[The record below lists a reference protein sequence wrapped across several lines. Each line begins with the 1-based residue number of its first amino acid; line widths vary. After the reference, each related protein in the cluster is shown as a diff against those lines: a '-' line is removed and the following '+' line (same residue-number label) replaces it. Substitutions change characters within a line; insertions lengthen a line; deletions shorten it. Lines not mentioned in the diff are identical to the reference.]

1 MEDSL
6 TIGNIARRAGV
17 ATSTLRYYEER
28 GLISSARTE
37 GNQRRYLRSTLRTVS
52 VIRAAQAVGLTLSE
66 IERALQS
73 LPDSR
78 TPTTADWAKLA
89 RVWRTQ
95 LNARIAELTALR
107 DDLGDCIGCGCLSL
121 ETCAIFNPGDRV
133 ATSGPG
139 ARYLIGDERPSA
151 AGDG

>member
-6 TIGNIARRAGV
+6 TIGEFARRAGV

-28 GLISSARTE
+28 GFIASARTE
-37 GNQRRYLRSTLRTVS
+37 GNQRRYHRSTLRTVS

-66 IERALQS
+66 IERALDS

-78 TPTTADWAKLA
+78 IPTTGDWASLA
-89 RVWRTQ
+89 RGWRTQ
-95 LNARIAELTALR
+95 LDTRITELIALR

-121 ETCAIFNPGDRV
+121 ESCAILNPGDRA

-139 ARYLIGDERPSA
+139 ARYIIGDERLSA